1 MELGVVDLGFGF
13 DCVCV
18 NSSGFCCVW
27 FGCVFF
33 DGVLCL
39 LLFVLCSVILEFVIV
54 GCACDLAAQEAG
66 AHSHTQGHH
75 NQHTHEIS
83 VI

>member
-1 MELGVVDLGFGF
+1 MWFGF
-13 DCVCV
+13 L
-18 NSSGFCCVW
+18 
-27 FGCVFF
+27 F

-39 LLFVLCSVILEFVIV
+39 LLCVLCSVILEFVIV

-66 AHSHTQGHH
+66 AHLHTQGHH
-75 NQHTHEIS
+75 NQHTHEFT